1 MRIAIINDAFASSA
15 GGQRQCLKLAIE
27 LQKRGHEVEIF
38 TSIVNYKTCFPELLW
53 KVKINAVPYSYNLL
67 KGHYKT
73 LAGMIKMGCCISDKF
88 DVINNHNFPSEWA
101 AFVAKKRLNIP
112 VIWMCNE
119 PPFWFFQAEAKRG
132 KRKLYWPLF
141 EVFDKIAVKKSMDQI
156 VVLSNMI
163 GEIVKRV
170 YGKDFKVVR
179 SGIDIKDYGNTMWNI
194 FKKKYGLENSF
205 ILLQVG
211 IHYYKKPEDSI
222 KAMAYLDYKYKNLKL
237 IFIGLTD
244 EKRKK
249 MLINLSQKL
258 GVANKVLF
266 LGPVS
271 DKELEQAYA
280 ACDIFLFPSFQSWS
294 LSTVEAMVFKKPVIV
309 SNKCGVSEII
319 DNYKNG
325 IIVNHAEVKNLA
337 MEIERL
343 IEDRELRVKI
353 GMNAYINVKE
363 NLSWERYAENM
374 ERIFM
379 DVINER

>member
-1 MRIAIINDAFASSA
+1 MRIAIVNDALASSA
-15 GGQRQCLKLAIE
+15 GGQRQCLNLAIE
-27 LQKRGHEVEIF
+27 LQKKGHEVEIF
-38 TSIVNYKTCFPELLW
+38 TSIVNYKKCFPELLK
-53 KVKINAVPYSYNLL
+53 KVKINAVPYSNNLL
-67 KGHYKT
+67 KGHYGT
-73 LAGMIKMGCCISDKF
+73 LAGMIKMGRCISDEF

-101 AFVAKKRLNIP
+101 VFVAKKRLEIP
-112 VIWMCNE
+112 AVWMCNE

-141 EVFDKIAVKKSMDQI
+141 EVFDKIAVRKSMDQI

-163 GEIVKRV
+163 GEIVKSV

-179 SGIDIKDYGNTMWNI
+179 SGVDIKDYGNSMWEI
-194 FKKKYGLENSF
+194 FKRKYGLENDF

-211 IHYYKKPEDSI
+211 MHYYKKPEDSI
-222 KAMAYLDYKYKNLKL
+222 KAMAYLHNKYKNLKL
-237 IFIGLTD
+237 ILVGSTD

-249 MLINLSQKL
+249 MLMELSKKL
-258 GVANKVLF
+258 GIENKVLL
-266 LGPVS
+266 LGPIS
-271 DKELEQAYA
+271 DEELDQAYA

-294 LSTVEAMVFKKPVIV
+294 LSTLEAMVFRKPVIV

-325 IIVNHAEVKNLA
+325 IIVDHAKAKNLA

-353 GMNAYINVKE
+353 GLNAYINVKE
-363 NLSWERYAENM
+363 NLSWKRYAENM
-374 ERIFM
+374 EKIFM